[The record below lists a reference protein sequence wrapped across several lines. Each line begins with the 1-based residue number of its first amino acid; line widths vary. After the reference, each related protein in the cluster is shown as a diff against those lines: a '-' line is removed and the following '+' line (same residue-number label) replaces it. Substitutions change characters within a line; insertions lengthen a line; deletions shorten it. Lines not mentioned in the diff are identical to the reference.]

1 MPTLNDR
8 VFDNGLT
15 VLDTEA
21 NRIDICSTEPT
32 TYTQATST
40 YTLGNAAST
49 AYPGISAPADRTGGG
64 RKVTVSA
71 VTNGTVTATGT
82 AAYYAITD
90 TVNSRLLATGTI
102 SNSQSVTNGNTFTL
116 SSFDIGIPDPA

>member
-1 MPTLNDR
+1 MATLNDR

-21 NRIDICSTEPT
+21 NRLDICSSEPT
-32 TYTQATST
+32 TYAAATST
-40 YTLGNAAST
+40 LSLGNAAGGSF
-49 AYPGISAPADRTGGG
+49 PGVSAPADRTGGG

-71 VTNGTVTATGT
+71 VTSGTVSATGT
-82 AAYYAITD
+82 ASFYAISD
-90 TVNSRLLATGTI
+90 TVNSRLLATGSI
-102 SNSQSVTNGNTFTL
+102 SNAQSVTSGNTFTL

>member
-32 TYTQATST
+32 TYTAATST
-40 YTLGNAAST
+40 NSLGNAAGGSF
-49 AYPGISAPADRTGGG
+49 PGISAPADRTGGG

-71 VTNGTVTATGT
+71 VTAGTVTATGT
-82 AAYYAITD
+82 AAFYAITD

-102 SNSQSVTNGNTFTL
+102 SNSQTVTSGNTFTL
-116 SSFDIGIPDPA
+116 SSFDIGIPDPV